1 MRRWQILPS
10 INLEAAAGYTHP
22 ALVSGRAFQSPGSA
36 TPENRRSPQPGCGE
50 RSQLAVSAV
59 SLWEMTIKIAIGKL
73 ELMDDLATIENT
85 LLRQGILILPIQTV
99 HLQRLLSLPF
109 HHRDPFDRLIIAQA
123 LAEEMTLVSDDT
135 AFSTYPVSL
144 LPAEG

>member
-1 MRRWQILPS
+1 MKLLLDTHILLWYLEGHSNLPEAQRLKIEDRRNQ
-10 INLEAAAGYTHP
+10 
-22 ALVSGRAFQSPGSA
+22 V
-36 TPENRRSPQPGCGE
+36 
-50 RSQLAVSAV
+50 AVSAV

-109 HHRDPFDRLIIAQA
+109 HHRDPFDRIIIAQA